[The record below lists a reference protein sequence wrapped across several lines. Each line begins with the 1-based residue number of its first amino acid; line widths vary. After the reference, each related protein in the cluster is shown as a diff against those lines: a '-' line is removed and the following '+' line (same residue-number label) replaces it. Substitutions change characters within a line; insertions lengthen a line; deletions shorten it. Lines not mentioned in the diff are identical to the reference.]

1 VYEILKHSSIG
12 GPRFVVFVLFQLP
25 GIFDVDYMAT
35 QLRHGGILET
45 IHIRKEGFPIRIPF
59 ALFMER

>member
-1 VYEILKHSSIG
+1 MFRISKHKCIG
-12 GPRFVVFVLFQLP
+12 GPHFGVFVCFQLP
-25 GIFDVDYMAT
+25 GIFDVDYITT